1 MSKYEVQFSN
11 RFKKAYKKA
20 IKRGKDISKLEKV
33 VALLADGETLPV
45 QYKNHSLSGNYEGFK
60 ECHIEPD
67 WLLVYRYLDNVL
79 ILELFDTGSHTDLFY

>member
-1 MSKYEVQFSN
+1 MSKYKVQFSN

-79 ILELFDTGSHTDLFY
+79 I